1 MAMRSRFKAK
11 KFIIPVLLADVLIHL
26 FSDDVNERNF
36 MVRGWC
42 LFDTYSRQDTTAG
55 YPLGYTTRNGP
66 VPIKM
71 ASTLSPYAPTGP
83 APPTSARNSAY
94 RWTEDQYRW
103 AILALRAVSL
113 IFSNMK
119 VANTLLRSPLQLN
132 ITLRVTKRT
141 STPTARVTLYFPPC
155 FWVKTA
161 GRQAA
166 GTRINMGVCLVT
178 PIPW

>member
-42 LFDTYSRQDTTAG
+42 PLDTYSRQDTTAG
-55 YPLGYTTRNGP
+55 YPLGYTTQNGP

-71 ASTLSPYAPTGP
+71 ASTSSPYAPTGP
-83 APPTSARNSAY
+83 APPTPARNSAY

-113 IFSNMK
+113 
-119 VANTLLRSPLQLN
+119 LRSPLQLN

-141 STPTARVTLYFPPC
+141 STPTARV
-155 FWVKTA
+155 K
-161 GRQAA
+161 R
-166 GTRINMGVCLVT
+166 
-178 PIPW
+178 